1 MRLTYHIQICLGDNS
16 LKFLSLFPINNTIH
30 NHVNRAVDIFL
41 KQTIK
46 HFLFLDKKKER
57 TVFKSLEKYAF

>member
-1 MRLTYHIQICLGDNS
+1 MRLSYHIQICLGDNS

-46 HFLFLDKKKER
+46 HFLFLEKKKR
-57 TVFKSLEKYAF
+57 QQYLKV